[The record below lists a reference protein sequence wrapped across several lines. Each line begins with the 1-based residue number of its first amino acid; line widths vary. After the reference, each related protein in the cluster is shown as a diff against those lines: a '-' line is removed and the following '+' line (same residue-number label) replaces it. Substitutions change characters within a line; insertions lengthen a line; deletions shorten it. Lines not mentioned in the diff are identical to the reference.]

1 MSTRSA
7 FPVMKGCVISFNCS
21 GRVFE
26 TTELS
31 LQTYFGVPA
40 MHKLLTKQ
48 ELFERRLEIALEA
61 SGLDL
66 WENDLS
72 TGEVIF
78 GLSKVF
84 DQLGYAEQDTAAYID
99 DIFALMHPDDIAT
112 VKLAVERH
120 IEGQT
125 SRYYSEFRLRNQA
138 GEWVWFANYGKIVDR
153 DEHNKGHRFTGVCF
167 NLEEQM
173 RYKEELNALN
183 ARLAA
188 QNAQLE
194 QMNKELHRLANY
206 DALTN
211 TVNRRRLMELSKEEV
226 ERAQQLN
233 SLLAFMLIDI
243 DFFKIINDTWG
254 HLAGDQAIKAVAQ
267 RCEQELKNLNLGD
280 HVATLGRFGGEEFT
294 VLLPSLSQADAAAL
308 ANQICVSIAKE
319 GVWLPEANQIITIT
333 VSIGVAELSHIES
346 GGFSEL
352 IDAAD
357 KALYEAKRSGRNKVC
372 AYPH

>member
-1 MSTRSA
+1 M
-7 FPVMKGCVISFNCS
+7 
-21 GRVFE
+21 
-26 TTELS
+26 
-31 LQTYFGVPA
+31 PA
-40 MHKLLTKQ
+40 MQKLLTKQ

-84 DQLGYAEQDTAAYID
+84 DQLGYAQQDTAAYID

-153 DEHNKGHRFTGVCF
+153 DEHNRGHRFTGVCF
-167 NLEEQM
+167 NLEEQV

-188 QNAQLE
+188 QNEQLE

-211 TVNRRRLMELSKEEV
+211 TVNRRRLMELGQEAV
-226 ERAQQLN
+226 EHAQRSNLP
-233 SLLAFMLIDI
+233 LALMLIDI
-243 DFFKIINDTWG
+243 DFFKLINDTWG
-254 HLAGDQAIKAVAQ
+254 HLAGDQAIKAVA
-267 RCEQELKNLNLGD
+267 RHCEEKLKDLVTED
-280 HVATLGRFGGEEFT
+280 QTATLGRFGGEEFT
-294 VLLPSLSQADAAAL
+294 VLLPSLTLADANTL
-308 ANQICVSIAKE
+308 ANQICSSIAQQ
-319 GVWLPEANQIITIT
+319 GVWLPEVDQVVPVT
-333 VSIGVAELSHIES
+333 VSIGVAELSRIKR
-346 GGFSEL
+346 GGLSEL
-352 IDAAD
+352 IEAAD
-357 KALYEAKRSGRNKVC
+357 RALYEAKRSGRNKVC
-372 AYPH
+372 ALKV

>member
-1 MSTRSA
+1 M
-7 FPVMKGCVISFNCS
+7 
-21 GRVFE
+21 
-26 TTELS
+26 
-31 LQTYFGVPA
+31 Q
-40 MHKLLTKQ
+40 KLLTKQ
-48 ELFERRLEIALEA
+48 VLFEHRLKIALEA

-72 TGEVIF
+72 TGEIIF

-84 DQLGYAEQDTAAYID
+84 DQLGYASQETAAYID
-99 DIFALMHPDDIAT
+99 DIFSLMHPDDIAT
-112 VKLAVERH
+112 VKLAVNRH
-120 IEGQT
+120 VEGET

-138 GEWVWFANYGKIVDR
+138 GEWVWFANYGKIIDR
-153 DEHNKGHRFTGVCF
+153 DENNRGHRFTGVCF
-167 NLEEQM
+167 SLEEQM

-183 ARLAA
+183 TRLAT
-188 QNAQLE
+188 QNEQLE

-211 TVNRRRLMELSKEEV
+211 TVNRRRLMELGLEEV
-226 ERAQQLN
+226 ERAKHFNLHL
-233 SLLAFMLIDI
+233 SFMLIDI

-267 RCEQELKNLNLGD
+267 RCEDTLKD
-280 HVATLGRFGGEEFT
+280 QIATLGRFGGEEFT
-294 VLLPSLSQADAAAL
+294 VLLPSLSQEGAEAV
-308 ANQICVSIAKE
+308 ANQICTCIAKE
-319 GVWLPEANQIITIT
+319 GVWLPDIGQAIPVT
-333 VSIGVAELSHIES
+333 VSIGVAELSRIGG

-372 AYPH
+372 THPG

>member
-1 MSTRSA
+1 
-7 FPVMKGCVISFNCS
+7 MKGCVISFNCS
-21 GRVFE
+21 GRIFKII
-26 TTELS
+26 ELS

-40 MHKLLTKQ
+40 MQELLTKQ

-84 DQLGYAEQDTAAYID
+84 DKLGYAQQDTAAYID
-99 DIFALMHPDDIAT
+99 DIFALMHPDDVAT

-153 DEHNKGHRFTGVCF
+153 DEHYRGHRFTGVCF

-188 QNAQLE
+188 QNEQLE
-194 QMNKELHRLANY
+194 QMNAELHRLANY

-211 TVNRRRLMELSKEEV
+211 TVNRRRLMELGKEEV
-226 ERAQQLN
+226 ERARHFGEPL
-233 SLLAFMLIDI
+233 SFLLIDI
-243 DFFKIINDTWG
+243 DFFKSINDTWG
-254 HLAGDQAIKAVAQ
+254 HLAGDQAIRAVAQ
-267 RCEQELKNLNLGD
+267 RCEEELKGYI
-280 HVATLGRFGGEEFT
+280 ATLGRFGGEEFT
-294 VLLPSLSQADAAAL
+294 VLLPSLSLVEAEGL
-308 ANQICVSIAKE
+308 ANKLRAHIANE
-319 GVWLPEANQIITIT
+319 GVWLPDVKQAVPVT
-333 VSIGVAELSHIES
+333 VSIGVAEFSHTEN

-357 KALYEAKRSGRNKVC
+357 KALYQAKRSGRNKVC
-372 AYPH
+372 APPS